1 VGEHA
6 PHSLALKPEKLGN
19 FQTALLRRIRPALTP
34 APQRPWLSPAG
45 AGKHRVHRPEAHH
58 ALTINL
64 EHSVGAAQADDGWNR
79 LEAVKAAVKKELK
92 QEFAINHSTL
102 EFEHV
107 RNAHTNAE
115 LFGHQEADRN
125 GKDHVHESSE

>member
-1 VGEHA
+1 MAE
-6 PHSLALKPEKLGN
+6 AL
-19 FQTALLRRIRPALTP
+19 QHRP